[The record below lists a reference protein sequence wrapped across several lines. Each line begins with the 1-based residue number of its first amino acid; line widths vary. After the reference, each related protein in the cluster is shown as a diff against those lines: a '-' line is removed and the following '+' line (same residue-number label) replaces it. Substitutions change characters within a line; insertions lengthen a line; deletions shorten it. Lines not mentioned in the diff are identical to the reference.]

1 MEQSVNMR
9 EVAMLVLL
17 DVEQKNK
24 MLNESLHNM
33 LKRYQ
38 YCSKTDRAFLSRLC
52 EGVVERQIYLDY
64 IINAFSKTKV
74 NKCKPLIRVLLRMA
88 VYQMFFMDSVPDEA
102 ACNEA
107 VKLAKKKGFH
117 SLSGFVNGVLRNI
130 ARNKSTIAF
139 PNENDNKEMYLSV
152 MYSTP
157 EWLVTYLLR
166 YYDYETVKGMLQA
179 FMAESRTT
187 IRLNQSKCNMDELKR
202 LLSEKQVETEPSP
215 YVETALRLTEYNYMR
230 RVPGFSDGLFG
241 VQDESSM
248 LVGVLA
254 NPKAGDMI
262 IDMCAA
268 PGGKTL
274 DVADRLRFSEQ
285 TMHSDVHGVIISR
298 DVSQQKIDKI
308 QENLERMEFDNV
320 RLEVKDACELDEDMI
335 EQADIV
341 ICDVPCSGIGVIG
354 RKQDIKYRLEEK
366 QLSELVTLQRSI
378 LANGVQYV
386 KPGGTL
392 MFSTCT
398 VNPKENEENR
408 EWLLSNFS
416 LEPVNITKVLPEILR
431 SESTD
436 KGYLS
441 LIPGKQDC
449 DGFFIAKFKKI

>member
-38 YCSKTDRAFLSRLC
+38 YCCKTDRAFLSRLC
-52 EGVVERQIYLDY
+52 EGVMERQIYLDY

-215 YVETALRLTEYNYMR
+215 YVETALRLTDYNYMR
-230 RVPGFSDGLFG
+230 RVPGFLDGLFG

-366 QLSELVTLQRSI
+366 QLSELVTLQRAI

-386 KPGGTL
+386 KTGGTL

-416 LEPVNITKVLPEILR
+416 LEPVNITKDLPEILR

-449 DGFFIAKFKKI
+449 DGFFIAKFKKM

>member
-64 IINAFSKTKV
+64 IINAFSKIKV

-215 YVETALRLTEYNYMR
+215 YVETALRLTDYNYMR

-320 RLEVKDACELDEDMI
+320 RLEVKDACELDEDMV

-366 QLSELVTLQRSI
+366 QLSELVTLQRAI

-386 KPGGTL
+386 KTGGTL

-416 LEPVNITKVLPEILR
+416 LEPVNITKDLPEILR

>member
-366 QLSELVTLQRSI
+366 QLSELVTLQRAI

-386 KPGGTL
+386 KTGGTL

-416 LEPVNITKVLPEILR
+416 LEPVNITMDLPEKLR

>member
-215 YVETALRLTEYNYMR
+215 YVETALRLTDYNYMR

-320 RLEVKDACELDEDMI
+320 RLEVKDACELDEDMV

-366 QLSELVTLQRSI
+366 QLSELVTLQRAI

-416 LEPVNITKVLPEILR
+416 LEPVNITKDLPEILR